1 MNVLLSIKPKYANA
15 ILNGEKEY
23 EFRKVI
29 FKDRNV
35 ERVYI
40 YSSSPVKKIVGIF
53 IVGDIIEDHPKR
65 IWKKCHKKSG
75 VEKEDFFDYFNGSEK
90 GYAIKIDNLEPIE
103 DPIDPRSLTSDFV
116 PPQSFCYFDIPS
128 IGGQRDG

>member
-15 ILNGEKEY
+15 ILSGEKEY

-40 YSSSPVKKIVGIF
+40 YSSSPVKRIVGVF
-53 IVGDIIEDHPKR
+53 IVGDIIEGHPER
-65 IWKKCHKKSG
+65 IWERCQKKSG
-75 VEKEDFFDYFNGSEK
+75 INKEDFFNYFNGSEK
-90 GYAIKIDNLEPIE
+90 GYAIKIDDLETIE
-103 DPIDPRSLTSDFV
+103 DPIDPRSLSSDFV
-116 PPQSFCYFDIPS
+116 PPQSFCYFDTLS
-128 IGGQRDG
+128 IGGQ

>member
-35 ERVYI
+35 EKIYI
-40 YSSSPVKKIVGIF
+40 YSSSPVKKIVGVF

-65 IWKKCHKKSG
+65 IWKRCRNKSG
-75 VEKEDFFDYFNGSEK
+75 IEKEDFFTYFNGSEK
-90 GYAIKIDNLEPIE
+90 GYAIKIDELEQIE
-103 DPIDPRSLTSDFV
+103 EPIDPRSYNQNFV
-116 PPQSFCYFDIPS
+116 PPQSFCYFDMPS
-128 IGGQRDG
+128 IGGL

>member
-29 FKDRNV
+29 FRDRNI
-35 ERVYI
+35 EKVYI
-40 YSSSPVKKIVGIF
+40 YSSSPVKKIVGVF

-65 IWKKCHKKSG
+65 IWKKCQNKSG
-75 VEKEDFFDYFNGSEK
+75 IDKEDFFTYFNGSEK
-90 GYAIKIDNLEPIE
+90 GYAIKIEDLEQIDNPIN
-103 DPIDPRSLTSDFV
+103 PRNIFQNFV
-116 PPQSFCYFDIPS
+116 PPQSFCYFDVPP
-128 IGGQRDG
+128 IGGQ